1 MAKTVHFIGFNATA
15 CGLPFTLDILL
26 SGRPARTTCRNC
38 IRTAA
43 HRKAMNPVKSE
54 EVFSG
59 DFEQPELFEKATVK
73 EM

>member
-1 MAKTVHFIGFNATA
+1 MPKLIHYFGFNATA

-26 SGRPARTTCRNC
+26 SGKPERTTCRNC

-43 HRKAMNPVKSE
+43 HGKALKQKSKKE
-54 EVFSG
+54 IFIS
-59 DFEQPELFEKATVK
+59 DFEQPELFSEPEK